1 VAVAQVGGIKVG
13 YELHGPDDGDPVVLL
28 GGTGMP
34 RGVWHLMQLPT
45 LVEAGY
51 RVAAVD
57 LRGVGDS
64 SAPTGP
70 YTIEEMAEDLT
81 GLLGHLG
88 WSRVRL
94 IGLSQGGF
102 VAEQLCATRPDL
114 VQAAVLFASAGA
126 TTAYQRAWFEAMRAL
141 FAADAVPREFFIAEN
156 LANTL
161 PAMALRDDDEAVG
174 RWVEMLSAQDWATPG
189 QRGQYLA
196 CISWMLD
203 VDRAARWPRIECPVQ
218 VLSCEHDLMFPPR
231 TGRAAAAAM
240 PNATFVE
247 ITGHA
252 HGGAIQAGDQ
262 VNPVVLDFL
271 ARH

>member
-1 VAVAQVGGIKVG
+1 VCA
-13 YELHGPDDGDPVVLL
+13 
-28 GGTGMP
+28 
-34 RGVWHLMQLPT
+34 
-45 LVEAGY
+45 
-51 RVAAVD
+51 
-57 LRGVGDS
+57 
-64 SAPTGP
+64 
-70 YTIEEMAEDLT
+70 
-81 GLLGHLG
+81 
-88 WSRVRL
+88 WS
-94 IGLSQGGF
+94 GLSQGGF
-102 VAEQLCATRPDL
+102 VAEHLCATRPEL

-126 TTAYQRAWFEAMRAL
+126 TTAYQRAL
-141 FAADAVPREFFIAEN
+141 FADDAVPREFFVAEN

-161 PAMALRDDDEAVG
+161 PAMVLRDDDEAVG

-203 VDRAARWPRIECPVQ
+203 VDRAARRPRMECPVL

-231 TGRAAAAAM
+231 TGREAAAAM
-240 PNATFVE
+240 PNASFVE

-262 VNPVVLDFL
+262 VNPVVLDFF